1 MIMPTKLE
9 IKRFRGDTYGLTL
22 KLTQNGQTLDL
33 TGKTF
38 KLSAIVSAKKGTS
51 EYAFQV
57 DGAAVGAPTAGIID
71 FAFTDQMA
79 ASIGVYEYDVEMTD
93 SGKKR
98 TILYGQLI
106 FVQDVT
112 L

>member
-22 KLTQNGQTLDL
+22 RLTQNSMPLDL

-38 KLSAIVSAKKGTS
+38 KLSAIMPAKKGTS
-51 EYAFQV
+51 DYAFQV
-57 DGAAVGAPTAGIID
+57 DGTAVGSPAAGIID
-71 FAFTDQMA
+71 FALTDQMA
-79 ASIGVYEYDVEMTD
+79 ASTGVFDYDVQMTD

-112 L
+112 Q